1 MNHPCR
7 YEWLDAV
14 RGISAF
20 LVCAG
25 HLRVAAMV
33 DFRQI
38 EDPGWLNTLFY
49 FLTALG
55 HQAVIIF
62 FVLSGFFVGGSLLN
76 SGRNFSF
83 VSYALARIV
92 RLWVVLIPALA
103 LTLLLDSVLAVQFP
117 EVLAGELKDLWNTGP
132 TVGSYS
138 ADIRTFAGNML
149 FLQTILVPVFG
160 TNGPLWSLANE
171 FWYYVMFP
179 LTAVALGVAGDQT
192 KLYPRVACGAM
203 AIAIFLWLPAVI
215 ADYFW
220 IWLMGVASYLCHRGL
235 RYHWIAFYGSAAV
248 FLLALGASKI
258 PSVQSGM
265 PVGADFL
272 VGIAFDVFCTF
283 LASRPRPRPS
293 RVGEWFSRVSS
304 IASEMSYSLYLTH
317 FPMVMVIGAL
327 YYSKQQ
333 TRPDVAGYGGFLL
346 ALVVLLV
353 VGLSFWYMFERR
365 TLAIKRAAFALFTD
379 QARNSRPERS

>member
-1 MNHPCR
+1 
-7 YEWLDAV
+7 
-14 RGISAF
+14 
-20 LVCAG
+20 
-25 HLRVAAMV
+25 MV

-38 EDPGWLNTLFY
+38 EGPGVFNTLFY

-62 FVLSGFFVGGSLLN
+62 FVLSGFFVGGSVLN

-83 VSYALARIV
+83 VSYALARLV
-92 RLWVVLIPALA
+92 RLWVVLIPALG
-103 LTLLLDSVLAVQFP
+103 LTLLLDTVLAVQFP
-117 EVLAGELKDLWNTGP
+117 EVLAGELKDLWNSGP

-138 ADIRTFAGNML
+138 ADISTFAGNML

-179 LTAVALGVAGDQT
+179 LTAVASGVAGDQT

-203 AIAIFLWLPAVI
+203 AIAIFLWLPAAI

-220 IWLMGVASYLCHRGL
+220 IWLMGVASYLCHRKL

-265 PVGADFL
+265 PVGADFF
-272 VGIAFDVFCTF
+272 VGIAFAVFCTF
-283 LASRPRPRPS
+283 LASRPRPQPS
-293 RVGEWFSRVSS
+293 RVGEWFSRVSY

-317 FPMVMVIGAL
+317 FPVVMLIGAL

-333 TRPDVAGYGGFLL
+333 TQPDVAGYGGFLL
-346 ALVVLLV
+346 ALVVLLL
-353 VGLSFWYMFERR
+353 VGLSFWYVIERR
-365 TLAIKRAAFALFTD
+365 TPAVKRMVLNLAQTKLTKRNA
-379 QARNSRPERS
+379 N